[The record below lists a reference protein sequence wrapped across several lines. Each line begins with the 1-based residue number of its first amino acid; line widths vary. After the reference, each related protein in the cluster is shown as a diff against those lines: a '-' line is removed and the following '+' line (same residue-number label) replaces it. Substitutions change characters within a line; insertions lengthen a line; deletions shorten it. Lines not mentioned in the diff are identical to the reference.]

1 MQPSQEPMQYK
12 QKVFTCTCM
21 YCLYKCT
28 IIILYAYIIIE
39 IEYKT
44 STCTCMYVDTCM
56 GEREDNTF
64 TSRNTGAVLDETQ
77 THDHQVSR
85 PVLYQLSH
93 QGSSAGWGESYMYM
107 WYMVYVIVRTCICIR
122 SVHIPSR
129 SGISGGSTLP
139 LCHVS
144 PCLYPAAS
152 VAAQS
157 PSSPALCSGLA
168 DGSLS
173 EPPTV

>member
-1 MQPSQEPMQYK
+1 
-12 QKVFTCTCM
+12 M

-28 IIILYAYIIIE
+28 IIILYVYAYIIIE

-44 STCTCMYVDTCM
+44 STCTCMYMYVDTCM

-107 WYMVYVIVRTCICIR
+107 YIWYMVYVIVYMNN
-122 SVHIPSR
+122 
-129 SGISGGSTLP
+129 
-139 LCHVS
+139 HV
-144 PCLYPAAS
+144 YRNTF
-152 VAAQS
+152 QI
-157 PSSPALCSGLA
+157 
-168 DGSLS
+168 
-173 EPPTV
+173 